1 MRQPSALAS
10 IGMLLLSTL
19 FVAAAG
25 TELRAEQAAEQ
36 IRRDVERALGAERDL
51 RPIEVSVTGSEV
63 TLLGRVPTFWA
74 KSQAIQKTLEVEG
87 VETVVSELAVPAV
100 EDDTELGQQVVD
112 AVLAY
117 PYYTMWDYISV
128 FVNRGVITLTG
139 SVTPDLDK
147 SPALIERVAKVPGVQ
162 DVRNT
167 IEVLPV
173 SQADADLRSALAS
186 RIFSHDLFLS
196 YSTRSNPPFHVI
208 VRGSSVTLLGVVRGE
223 LEKRLLASI
232 VRQTFGVLRVVD
244 ELQTGR

>member
-87 VETVVSELAVPAV
+87 VETVVSELEVPAV

-112 AVLAY
+112 AVLGYA
-117 PYYTMWDYISV
+117 YYTMFDYISV
-128 FVNRGVITLTG
+128 FVNRGEITLTG
-139 SVTPDLDK
+139 SVTPDIDK
-147 SPALIERVAKVPGVQ
+147 AAALIERVAKVPGVQ
-162 DVRNT
+162 DVRDT

-173 SQADADLRSALAS
+173 SQADADLRAVLAS
-186 RIFSHDLFLS
+186 KIFNHDLFEP

>member
-10 IGMLLLSTL
+10 IGMLLVSTL

-25 TELRAEQAAEQ
+25 ADLHAGQPAAQ

-74 KSQAIQKTLEVEG
+74 KSQAIKKTLEVEG

-167 IEVLPV
+167 M
-173 SQADADLRSALAS
+173 RSCLYRRQTRTCGPPS
-186 RIFSHDLFLS
+186 RS
-196 YSTRSNPPFHVI
+196 
-208 VRGSSVTLLGVVRGE
+208 GSSATTSSCRTRPGPR
-223 LEKRLLASI
+223 RRFISS
-232 VRQTFGVLRVVD
+232 FG
-244 ELQTGR
+244 GAP